1 MQITVPLKEILTT
14 EGQLAVSKCCT
25 LNHSFRVWPA
35 LMPPFQGLLASCQVV
50 PLPVTSACCDS
61 TLSTAEAKVMWT
73 TQNAILDAGV
83 RRTDR
88 SVVCCT
94 ASVPSTVTTLLQLSP
109 STGTCVVDASD
120 VVVGMN
126 VVVTGVDK
134 SPPFPQIS
142 WPSMRAATRLGR
154 VPDANRYWNL
164 RSKWAPG
171 VKSASQDRLV
181 RWKTR
186 LSVVVTRA

>member
-1 MQITVPLKEILTT
+1 
-14 EGQLAVSKCCT
+14 
-25 LNHSFRVWPA
+25 
-35 LMPPFQGLLASCQVV
+35 
-50 PLPVTSACCDS
+50 
-61 TLSTAEAKVMWT
+61 
-73 TQNAILDAGV
+73 
-83 RRTDR
+83 
-88 SVVCCT
+88 
-94 ASVPSTVTTLLQLSP
+94 
-109 STGTCVVDASD
+109 

-142 WPSMRAATRLGR
+142 CPSMRAATRLGR

-186 LSVVVTRA
+186 LSVVVTRAYNDNKICLNTAYFYLNIPKCVLSYVKE